1 MKTQEFLDKHYLRLA
16 REISNLSYG
25 IRLKVGCIIVKDRQI
40 ISDGYNGTPTGFSNV
55 CEEFVDENLQQKM
68 MEKCHTDEEKF
79 NFIEVHLICDDENLD
94 ILKSKREV
102 LHAETNAITKVAKTN
117 FSTDGATI
125 YITDEPC
132 FDCAKLIIQSGIKRV
147 VCWREYRKK
156 DGIELLQKAGI
167 EITKYDDIELKCKNL
182 F

>member
-1 MKTQEFLDKHYLRLA
+1 MRSVEFIDKHYLRLA
-16 REISNLSYG
+16 REISKLSYAV
-25 IRLKVGCIIVKDRQI
+25 RLKVGCVIVKDRQI

-55 CEEFVDENLQQKM
+55 CEEFVDEKRQQKM
-68 MEKCHTDEEKF
+68 LDTCQTDEEKF
-79 NFIEVHLICDDENLD
+79 NFIETRLIWNDENLD

-156 DGIELLQKAGI
+156 DGVELLKKANI
-167 EITKYDDIELKCKNL
+167 EVVKYDNIEYKHENW
-182 F
+182 